1 MKKRNTKAMSD
12 DSVRREKTLI
22 AIRKAET
29 SLRRI
34 AMAVEGGEAGCFPVI
49 QQTLSVIGLL
59 KSANLLMLEGHMERE
74 MDGIGSDD
82 LSSLRTEILKIIKAS
97 QNK

>member
-1 MKKRNTKAMSD
+1 MKKRDAKAMSD
-12 DSVRREKTLI
+12 DSIRREKTLI

-34 AMAVEGGEAGCFPVI
+34 ATTVERGETGCFPVI

-74 MDGIGSDD
+74 MDGIGSGD
-82 LSSLRTEILKIIKAS
+82 LSSLRMEILKIIKAS

>member
-1 MKKRNTKAMSD
+1 MNKNVGKASD
-12 DSVRREKTLI
+12 DFVRRGKALI

-34 AMAVEGGEAGCFPVI
+34 ATAVERGEMGCFPVI